1 MRRNRSARKTAGGF
15 SSMAQILPATSVL
28 VAFSSSKG
36 REMIKSPLHT
46 MMGRGRAEVMTVS
59 GPNQT

>member
-46 MMGRGRAEVMTVS
+46 MMM
-59 GPNQT
+59 